1 MTLRETSHAANVMET
16 TETPKLVMALISS
29 SSNVISAISHVTV
42 LRSHVRAPAH
52 TDVHVH
58 V

>member
-1 MTLRETSHAANVMET
+1 VTLRETSHAANVMET
-16 TETPKLVMALISS
+16 TETPKLVMARISS
-29 SSNVISAISHVTV
+29 SSNVTSAISFVTV
-42 LRSHVRAPAH
+42 LRSHVHGRAH